1 MFRISRKADYAVL
14 IMCQLALR
22 EGDLRAG
29 SEFDDGETLPP
40 ISAQEIAAGGQLS
53 RALTANLMKL
63 MTKHG
68 LLESVR
74 GASGGY
80 RLARDPKDITL
91 PQILAAVEGPLA
103 LVECASDIP
112 FDPIAEPRPA
122 ATETENYALTHCCPS
137 RRAMRVV
144 HQRIA
149 NLFDDISLAELIQ
162 ISARQ
167 TATK

>member
-22 EGDLRAG
+22 EEDLRAR
-29 SEFDDGETLPP
+29 SEFADAEHLPP
-40 ISAQEIAAGGQLS
+40 ISAQEIATGGQLS

-63 MTKHG
+63 LTRHG

-80 RLARDPKDITL
+80 RLAEDPQDITL
-91 PQILAAVEGPLA
+91 ARILTAVEGPLA
-103 LVECASDIP
+103 LVECASHLT
-112 FDPIAEPRPA
+112 FEPQR
-122 ATETENYALTHCCPS
+122 ATESENCALTHCCPS
-137 RRAMRVV
+137 RRAMLVV

-162 ISARQ
+162 MNTPQAAI
-167 TATK
+167 K

>member
-22 EGDLRAG
+22 EEDLRAR
-29 SEFDDGETLPP
+29 SEFADAEALPP
-40 ISAQEIAAGGQLS
+40 ISAQEIATGGQLS

-63 MTKHG
+63 LTRHG

-80 RLARDPKDITL
+80 RLARDPQDITL
-91 PQILAAVEGPLA
+91 DRILAAVEGPLA
-103 LVECASDIP
+103 LVECASHVT
-112 FDPIAEPRPA
+112 FDESEPK
-122 ATETENYALTHCCPS
+122 ATDSENCALTHCCPS
-137 RRAMRVV
+137 RRAMQVV

-149 NLFDDISLAELIQ
+149 HLFHDINLAELIHM
-162 ISARQ
+162 SAAQ
-167 TATK
+167 PATN

>member
-22 EGDLRAG
+22 EGDLRAR
-29 SEFDDGETLPP
+29 SEFDDAEVLPP
-40 ISAQEIAAGGQLS
+40 ISAQEIATGGQLS

-80 RLARDPKDITL
+80 RLGKATEDISLT
-91 PQILAAVEGPLA
+91 QILAAVEGPLA
-103 LVECASDIP
+103 LVECASHMT
-112 FDPIAEPRPA
+112 FEPQPA
-122 ATETENYALTHCCPS
+122 ATETEDCALTHCCPS
-137 RRAMRVV
+137 RRAMRLV
-144 HQRIA
+144 HQRVA

-162 ISARQ
+162 ISAPQ